1 MASELTIQVLLG
13 KKKIDNLFHFNSSK
27 YPFSRK
33 ISRKN
38 TKETTIKYAIL
49 EHGEEQSFVGLL
61 PVLSIE
67 YLDNRYFSG
76 VRTLVFSSIYK
87 RMSPTVGAQ
96 YVFLKHLA
104 IATHNSRGHCET

>member
-13 KKKIDNLFHFNSSK
+13 KKKIFTCSTSISVN
-27 YPFSRK
+27 PFSRQ

-38 TKETTIKYAIL
+38 TIETTIKYAIL

-87 RMSPTVGAQ
+87 RMSPTVGVQ
-96 YVFLKHLA
+96 YK
-104 IATHNSRGHCET
+104 SS